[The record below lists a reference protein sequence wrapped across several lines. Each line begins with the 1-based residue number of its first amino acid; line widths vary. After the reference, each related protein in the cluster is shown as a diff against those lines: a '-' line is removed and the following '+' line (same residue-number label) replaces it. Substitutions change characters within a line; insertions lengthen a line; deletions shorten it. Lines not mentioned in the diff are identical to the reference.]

1 MGYDVYITRGT
12 DWFENNDV
20 QISLE
25 EWLAY
30 VKSDPEMRIDNKAEA
45 QTSDGILR
53 YENIGLA
60 VWTSYTRHDE
70 AGNMAWFDFQNGNIV
85 VKNPDKEILTKMC
98 RIAESLQARVQGDE
112 GESYPE
118 ALSRST
124 STDPAPMTKIKSW
137 WKKVI
142 GR

>member
-1 MGYDVYITRGT
+1 MGYNVYITRGT
-12 DWFENNDV
+12 DWFENDEV

-30 VKSDPEMRIDNKAEA
+30 VKSDPEMRIDNNAEA

-60 VWTSYTRHDE
+60 VWISYTRHDE
-70 AGNMAWFDFQNGNIV
+70 AGNMAWFDFQSGNIV
-85 VKNPDKEILTKMC
+85 VKNPDEEILTKMC
-98 RIAESLQARVQGDE
+98 RIAESLRARVQGDE

-118 ALSRST
+118 ALSHST
-124 STDPAPMTKIKSW
+124 STDPALMAKNKPW
-137 WKKVI
+137 WKKVL